1 MPIRRT
7 AMVLGDGTI
16 MPIVETLGRR
26 LIREVDPLSAK
37 GRRLLGD
44 GEVTLCWEDGVR
56 MEARPVAD
64 VLDTLQTNAR
74 TQRDAGPPHQAWT
87 LHHNRVI
94 RSIGRMKRILK
105 SPPRG

>member
-7 AMVLGDGTI
+7 AMVLGDGRV

-26 LIREVDPLSAK
+26 LIREIDPLSAN

-44 GEVTLCWEDGVR
+44 GRVTLCWEDGVR

-74 TQRDAGPPHQAWT
+74 TQRDAGPSHQAWM

-105 SPPRG
+105 PPPRG